1 MRDLGLS
8 TCLPESRMSTTQTV
22 RRITFAQQIVTHIQ
36 LLDPVTWL
44 GPWQAFCCGVL
55 AAGVR
60 SADVTPVNFLKFVLA
75 CGLIGPLLTGFSQS
89 INDYFDRHL
98 DAINDPERPI
108 PSGRISLP
116 AARANF
122 IITALL
128 AVGNTAALYMLT
140 KSPFSIALGLGGLFL
155 AYVYSAPG
163 FRFKENGWLGTTSVG
178 VGYCI
183 VPWLFSAELFL
194 KPGEIS
200 YVHLILGVI
209 NGLVAMGLIAM
220 NDFKAIEGDRQNGL
234 KTLPVMYGVRGAMV
248 IAFFEINLAQIIFVG
263 LCFYLNQTII
273 GILGAVL
280 FLPQV
285 WQQVVLYRNPENSQ
299 VLDKIG
305 KNSAGRAL
313 VSQSQTG
320 AHPGFLKFLV
330 ISNLLTVTEL
340 TALSVAHGYFR

>member
-1 MRDLGLS
+1 
-8 TCLPESRMSTTQTV
+8 MSTTQIVPRATL
-22 RRITFAQQIVTHIQ
+22 AQQLVTHIQ

-55 AAGVR
+55 AAGVQLK
-60 SADVTPVNFLKFVLA
+60 DVTPVNFLKFFLA

-98 DAINDPERPI
+98 DAINDPDRPI

-128 AVGNTAALYMLT
+128 VLGNTAGLYMLT
-140 KSPFSIALGLGGLFL
+140 KSPFVIALGLGGLFL

-178 VGYCI
+178 LGYCV
-183 VPWLFSAELFL
+183 VPWLLSAELFL

-200 YVHLILGVI
+200 YVHLLLGII

-234 KTLPVMYGVRGAMV
+234 KTLPVMYGVKGAML
-248 IAFFEINLAQIIFVG
+248 IAFLEINLAQILFVG
-263 LCFYLNQTII
+263 LCFYLNSTII
-273 GILGAVL
+273 GILGAIL

-285 WQQVVLYRNPENSQ
+285 WQQVVLYRAPTDTRMLDSLSQ
-299 VLDKIG
+299 
-305 KNSAGRAL
+305 NAAGRAL
-313 VSQSQTG
+313 VSQSQNG
-320 AHPGFLKFLV
+320 SHPAFLRFLV
-330 ISNLLTVTEL
+330 VSNLLTVTEL
-340 TALSVAHGYFR
+340 TALSVAYGYFR